1 MTTTA
6 DRYARRARAGKQY
19 RYTEH
24 MERFLWSSSP
34 ATFALMPK
42 GRRAGATHN
51 LAEFV
56 VELLDTRPRCKI
68 LWGDTI
74 AGNVDRYFKRF
85 FVPALRRNRVGYRY
99 SKQFGLLEV
108 GEGSRRLVD
117 FRSADRPENWEGFG
131 YDVIILNEAGIILR
145 RRTLYEESVLPM
157 LDSTGARLFAMGV
170 PKALRYAKPSEYA
183 FAVEHRRALRGDP
196 EYRAETMTAEHNPFV
211 EYRKF
216 WERVGSKMTE
226 ATRRQ
231 ELHGEFV
238 FGGGGMLKPSHIQR
252 VPLSDVPPLDDLRVS
267 VGVDL
272 AISKK
277 DGADYTAIVVGGLH
291 EATGRFFVLQVV
303 RERLG
308 FFESWGR
315 IVRVASEYPQ
325 ALVIVEEVAFQMAT
339 TEALITYT
347 ALNVQGINPRQLG
360 NKEERFQRVASRF
373 ERGLVYIVD
382 TVPDHYTDEL
392 LTFPNSKHKDQTD
405 ATAYAYLGA
414 SEGRK
419 RFTIDWIG

>member
-1 MTTTA
+1 MTA
-6 DRYARRARAGKQY
+6 QEREERRRHARKEY
-19 RYTEH
+19 RYTEA
-24 MERFLWSSSP
+24 MEGFLWSPDP
-34 ATFALMPK
+34 ATFAVMPK

-56 VELLDTRPRCKI
+56 VELLDTRQRVKI

-74 AGNVDRYFKRF
+74 AGNVDRYFRRF
-85 FVPALRRNRVGYRY
+85 FVPALKRNRVGYSY

-131 YDVIILNEAGIILR
+131 YDFIILNEAGIILR
-145 RRTLYEESVLPM
+145 RRTLYEETVLPM
-157 LDSTGARLFAMGV
+157 LDNNRARLFALGV
-170 PKALRYAKPSEYA
+170 PKALRYASPSDYA
-183 FAVEHRRALRGDP
+183 FATEHRRALSGDP
-196 EYRAETMTAEHNPFV
+196 EYRTATLTAEHNPFV
-211 EYRKF
+211 DFRSYWR
-216 WERVGSKMTE
+216 RVGSRMTE

-238 FGGGGMLKPSHIQR
+238 FGGGGMLKPAHIQR
-252 VPLSDVPPLDDLRVS
+252 VPLSDVPALEDLRVC

-272 AISKK
+272 AISK
-277 DGADYTAIVVGGLH
+277 GENADFTALVVGGLH
-291 EATGRFFVLQVV
+291 EPTGRFFVLRVV

-308 FFESWGR
+308 FFESWR
-315 IVRVASEYPQ
+315 KIVEVTSDYPN
-325 ALVIVEEVAFQMAT
+325 ALVVVEEVAFQMAT

-347 ALNVQGINPRQLG
+347 NLNVHGVNPRKLG
-360 NKEERFQRVASRF
+360 DKETRFQPVASRF

-382 TVPDHYTDEL
+382 TVPDEYPDEL

-414 SEGRK
+414 TQGRR
-419 RFTIDWIG
+419 RFTIDWLG